1 MRNLIFILF
10 ISLSLNTLGQ
20 QTAADSTASKKQ
32 DTVVKKPT
40 PKKEVKKLET
50 PKNTSEKKKE
60 NNVST
65 PKKKSTTTKPKKTN
79 VSKKEEEDD
88 PTIKGQFE
96 KIYRI
101 STTYQTYKVIS
112 IDRFKTLK
120 NNVLDS
126 LEKSNLEIRERE
138 LELKSEKESIVS
150 LNEKLEKANADL
162 KVALTKENSISLF
175 GTNLNKITYN
185 LLLWSIILI
194 LGSLLSFFIFRFSR
208 SNVLTKKAQ
217 ESLREVEEEFEI
229 HRKKS
234 LEREQKLRRELQDEI
249 NKQRGV

>member
-32 DTVVKKPT
+32 DTVVKKTT
-40 PKKEVKKLET
+40 PKKEVKKPET
-50 PKNTSEKKKE
+50 PKNTSEEKKE
-60 NNVST
+60 SNVST
-65 PKKKSTTTKPKKTN
+65 PKKKSTTTKPKKTS
-79 VSKKEEEDD
+79 VSKKEEED

-112 IDRFKTLK
+112 IDRFNTLK

-126 LEKSNLEIRERE
+126 LEKSNLEIREKE

-150 LNEKLEKANADL
+150 LNEKLDKANADL

-175 GTNLNKITYN
+175 GANLNKITYN

-194 LGSLLSFFIFRFSR
+194 LGTLLSFFIFRFSR